1 MDAYLKILWMTFLN
15 LSLATF
21 NLQLGLPLEKKEI
34 VIESED
40 SFTAWPVFTEE
51 LNENIWKHHFGS
63 LFHVFVESN
72 LIIYGLLASS
82 EGKGDIVVFWRLKA
96 SLSYPFDPETDQLF
110 INFGAVSDF
119 LNEL

>member
-1 MDAYLKILWMTFLN
+1 M
-15 LSLATF
+15 
-21 NLQLGLPLEKKEI
+21 
-34 VIESED
+34 
-40 SFTAWPVFTEE
+40 
-51 LNENIWKHHFGS
+51 
-63 LFHVFVESN
+63 FVESN